1 MTPADSTP
9 AVVIRRVIPV
19 PRERVFAA
27 WLDPVSVAKWMRP
40 GDVTSVT
47 VEIDARVGGAFRIV
61 MSHGRGDP
69 EHWGEYVA
77 IDPPSFL
84 SFTWMS
90 ASTNRE
96 PTLVTVEFH
105 ERNGGTELVLTHRS
119 LPEPQIEPH
128 RKGWGDIVRKLG
140 EFLTLG

>member
-1 MTPADSTP
+1 MIPDDPAP
-9 AVVIRRVIPV
+9 AVVIRRLIAA

-40 GDVTSVT
+40 GDVAGVT
-47 VEIDARVGGAFRIV
+47 AEIDARVGGAFRIV

-69 EHWGEYVA
+69 EHWGEYIA

-84 SFTWMS
+84 SFTWAS
-90 ASTNRE
+90 AKTNRE
-96 PTLVTVEFH
+96 PTLVTIEFH
-105 ERNGGTELVLTHRS
+105 EKDGGTELVLTHRG
-119 LPEPQIEPH
+119 LPERQIEPH

-140 EFLTLG
+140 ESLTLA